1 MTGSSNSSSGVPL
14 LVVALDTNGA
24 DSTSPSHYC
33 RHLQPSQIEELLRE
47 NNLRDAYA
55 KTPYKFT
62 VVITQ
67 ITAQLPSSSSTL
79 PNFLLTSLKTGRVPG
94 SSPPPTLKSKQNL
107 ATLECPARNAMHTD
121 ERVAA
126 PGLSGSMHGSGLMSL
141 HVEGGTQVQVPRSL
155 MQAFLQQDPNHPGLE
170 TVRLPTPPCG
180 SDENGPPQHCREV
193 ETELCLVCRRCG
205 RAYPQEST
213 LLAHQ
218 RSCYLGNQQ
227 RRGALRL
234 CGEEVHPLTDE
245 MEDVVNQITLLAAR
259 AAAESTTGQP
269 QACERANQDNN
280 NAPDVKRQKL
290 VQEVAA
296 LAGAR

>member
-1 MTGSSNSSSGVPL
+1 
-14 LVVALDTNGA
+14 
-24 DSTSPSHYC
+24 
-33 RHLQPSQIEELLRE
+33 
-47 NNLRDAYA
+47 
-55 KTPYKFT
+55 
-62 VVITQ
+62 
-67 ITAQLPSSSSTL
+67 
-79 PNFLLTSLKTGRVPG
+79 
-94 SSPPPTLKSKQNL
+94 
-107 ATLECPARNAMHTD
+107 
-121 ERVAA
+121 
-126 PGLSGSMHGSGLMSL
+126 MSL

-193 ETELCLVCRRCG
+193 EIELCLVCRRCG

-234 CGEEVHPLTDE
+234 VQSRYACSLCDGNNPARTYTTVSEWRRHAETPQHRTRLEANQERQQQQQQQQFCNIGGESGAHCGEEVHPLTDE

-259 AAAESTTGQP
+259 AAAESTTGQS
-269 QACERANQDNN
+269 QGNERGNQDNN
-280 NAPDVKRQKL
+280 NGPDVKRQKL

>member
-1 MTGSSNSSSGVPL
+1 
-14 LVVALDTNGA
+14 
-24 DSTSPSHYC
+24 
-33 RHLQPSQIEELLRE
+33 
-47 NNLRDAYA
+47 
-55 KTPYKFT
+55 
-62 VVITQ
+62 
-67 ITAQLPSSSSTL
+67 
-79 PNFLLTSLKTGRVPG
+79 
-94 SSPPPTLKSKQNL
+94 
-107 ATLECPARNAMHTD
+107 
-121 ERVAA
+121 
-126 PGLSGSMHGSGLMSL
+126 MHGSGLMSL
-141 HVEGGTQVQVPRSL
+141 HVEGGSQVQVPRSL

-193 ETELCLVCRRCG
+193 EIELCLVCRRCG

-234 CGEEVHPLTDE
+234 VQSRYACSLCDGNNPARTYTTVSEWRRHSETVQHRTRLDAGQQQQQQQFCGIAGDTGGQCGEEVHPLTDE

-259 AAAESTTGQP
+259 AAAESTTGQS
-269 QACERANQDNN
+269 QGNERANQDNN
-280 NAPDVKRQKL
+280 NGPDVKRQKL

>member
-1 MTGSSNSSSGVPL
+1 MP
-14 LVVALDTNGA
+14 
-24 DSTSPSHYC
+24 
-33 RHLQPSQIEELLRE
+33 
-47 NNLRDAYA
+47 
-55 KTPYKFT
+55 
-62 VVITQ
+62 
-67 ITAQLPSSSSTL
+67 
-79 PNFLLTSLKTGRVPG
+79 
-94 SSPPPTLKSKQNL
+94 
-107 ATLECPARNAMHTD
+107 
-121 ERVAA
+121 
-126 PGLSGSMHGSGLMSL
+126 L

-170 TVRLPTPPCG
+170 TVRLPTPLCG
-180 SDENGPPQHCREV
+180 SDDNGPPQHCREV

-234 CGEEVHPLTDE
+234 VQSRYACSLCDGNNPARTYTTITEWRRHAETLQHRARLEAASQDRQQQQQQQQQFVNIDTETGGQCGEEVQPLTDE

-259 AAAESTTGQP
+259 AAAESTTTATSQP
-269 QACERANQDNN
+269 QGNERTSQDNN

>member
-1 MTGSSNSSSGVPL
+1 M
-14 LVVALDTNGA
+14 
-24 DSTSPSHYC
+24 
-33 RHLQPSQIEELLRE
+33 
-47 NNLRDAYA
+47 
-55 KTPYKFT
+55 
-62 VVITQ
+62 
-67 ITAQLPSSSSTL
+67 
-79 PNFLLTSLKTGRVPG
+79 
-94 SSPPPTLKSKQNL
+94 
-107 ATLECPARNAMHTD
+107 
-121 ERVAA
+121 
-126 PGLSGSMHGSGLMSL
+126 MHGSGLMSL

-180 SDENGPPQHCREV
+180 SDETDPPPHCREV

-213 LLAHQ
+213 LLTHQ

-234 CGEEVHPLTDE
+234 VQSRYSCSLCDGNTPTRTYATVTEWRRHAETLQHRARLEASQERQQQQQQQQQQQFGNIGAQCGEEVHPLTDE

-259 AAAESTTGQP
+259 AAAESTTGSQS
-269 QACERANQDNN
+269 QANERTNPDNN

>member
-1 MTGSSNSSSGVPL
+1 
-14 LVVALDTNGA
+14 
-24 DSTSPSHYC
+24 
-33 RHLQPSQIEELLRE
+33 
-47 NNLRDAYA
+47 
-55 KTPYKFT
+55 
-62 VVITQ
+62 
-67 ITAQLPSSSSTL
+67 
-79 PNFLLTSLKTGRVPG
+79 
-94 SSPPPTLKSKQNL
+94 
-107 ATLECPARNAMHTD
+107 
-121 ERVAA
+121 
-126 PGLSGSMHGSGLMSL
+126 MSL

-234 CGEEVHPLTDE
+234 VQSRYACSLCDGSNAGRTYTTITEWRRHAETLQHRARLEANNQACQQQQHQQQFGNIGAESGGGEEVHPLTDE

-269 QACERANQDNN
+269 QANERAASQDNN

>member
-1 MTGSSNSSSGVPL
+1 
-14 LVVALDTNGA
+14 
-24 DSTSPSHYC
+24 
-33 RHLQPSQIEELLRE
+33 
-47 NNLRDAYA
+47 
-55 KTPYKFT
+55 
-62 VVITQ
+62 
-67 ITAQLPSSSSTL
+67 
-79 PNFLLTSLKTGRVPG
+79 
-94 SSPPPTLKSKQNL
+94 
-107 ATLECPARNAMHTD
+107 
-121 ERVAA
+121 
-126 PGLSGSMHGSGLMSL
+126 MSL

-180 SDENGPPQHCREV
+180 SDENGPPQYCREV

-234 CGEEVHPLTDE
+234 VQSRYACSLCDGSNASGRTYTTITEWRRHAETLQHRARLEANHQVSSQQQQQQQYGNIGESGGGEEVHPLTDE

-259 AAAESTTGQP
+259 AAAESTTGREQP
-269 QACERANQDNN
+269 QAASQDNN
-280 NAPDVKRQKL
+280 NAPDMKRQKL

>member
-1 MTGSSNSSSGVPL
+1 M
-14 LVVALDTNGA
+14 
-24 DSTSPSHYC
+24 
-33 RHLQPSQIEELLRE
+33 
-47 NNLRDAYA
+47 
-55 KTPYKFT
+55 
-62 VVITQ
+62 
-67 ITAQLPSSSSTL
+67 
-79 PNFLLTSLKTGRVPG
+79 
-94 SSPPPTLKSKQNL
+94 
-107 ATLECPARNAMHTD
+107 
-121 ERVAA
+121 
-126 PGLSGSMHGSGLMSL
+126 SGSIHGSGVMSL

-234 CGEEVHPLTDE
+234 VQSRYACSLCDGNTPIRTYTTVSEWRRHAETLQHRARLETSQERQQQQQLQFSNIDAESGGQCGEEVHPLTDE

-269 QACERANQDNN
+269 QACERVNQDNN

>member
-1 MTGSSNSSSGVPL
+1 
-14 LVVALDTNGA
+14 
-24 DSTSPSHYC
+24 
-33 RHLQPSQIEELLRE
+33 
-47 NNLRDAYA
+47 
-55 KTPYKFT
+55 
-62 VVITQ
+62 
-67 ITAQLPSSSSTL
+67 
-79 PNFLLTSLKTGRVPG
+79 
-94 SSPPPTLKSKQNL
+94 
-107 ATLECPARNAMHTD
+107 
-121 ERVAA
+121 
-126 PGLSGSMHGSGLMSL
+126 MHGNGLMSL
-141 HVEGGTQVQVPRSL
+141 HVEGGSQVQVPRSL

-234 CGEEVHPLTDE
+234 VQSRYACSICDGSTPTRTYTTITEWRRHADTLQHRARLEASQQHQQQQFGNIGGESGGQCGEEVHPLTDE

-269 QACERANQDNN
+269 QANERATSQDNN